1 MRLPSLTCL
10 LSIVAG
16 VLAATRNVQKRAVP
30 AGYVTTNGT
39 EFELDGEPFAFV
51 GTNSFWLPLLT
62 TTDDVDATFETMASM
77 GVKVVRTWVSSLS
90 CTSFVLILSKYLDV
104 QAFNMINATELPGA
118 LESGLTYY
126 QLWNNSD
133 WTLNEGPQGLQRLDY
148 VVDTAAKYDIRLI
161 LTFANNWFGYG
172 GMELYIYWL
181 LGPDSTHDEFYT
193 DALTIASYQRY
204 VQTIVNRYQNSST
217 IFAWELMNEARCAGD
232 SLPSGSDC
240 VPGSETLTTWYQLQ
254 SDFVRSLDPYHMI
267 TTGGEGQ
274 FYWAE
279 PEYYWYDGQY
289 VSDFNY
295 NAGED
300 FEASLRLPNIDFG
313 TYHMYPQTW
322 YPELDYPGSNFSVE
336 AWGLNWMYDH
346 IATADVVEKPVI
358 IEEFGALGLDN
369 KSTIYPVWVNFGLE
383 SRHAF
388 NSQGVRIQPW
398 QFGMLN
404 LTEDGGNRIIKYTDA
419 ISNGA
424 SPNDGKLF
432 PTVQTPVFLD
442 I

>member
-10 LSIVAG
+10 LSIVSG

-77 GVKVVRTWVSSLS
+77 GVKVVRTW
-90 CTSFVLILSKYLDV
+90 
-104 QAFNMINATELPGA
+104 AFNMINATELPGA

-267 TTGGEGQ
+267 TTGGEELIWLR
-274 FYWAE
+274 YS
-279 PEYYWYDGQY
+279 WYDGQY

-295 NAGED
+295 NGEAGED

-322 YPELDYPGSNFSVE
+322 YDYPGSNFSVE

-346 IATADVVEKPVI
+346 IATADMVEKPVI

-383 SRHAF
+383 SRHA
-388 NSQGVRIQPW
+388 IQPW

-419 ISNGA
+419 ISNGVSFTFYMNQTFVWDIFVYA
-424 SPNDGKLF
+424 AQ
-432 PTVQTPVFLD
+432 VQNYRSG
-442 I
+442 